1 MEGAPTGPGGGGDM
15 RPGTLTPDQARQF
28 RSEARQRLQDAQQLR
43 EELRRQGLDTADL
56 DQVIRDLSALTDER
70 VWGTPKDLEA
80 LQAAVVDG
88 VKQFEYRL
96 RRQLAGAEDQ
106 KLLLSGSDEVPE
118 GFRKLVEEYYRA
130 LARRQN

>member
-1 MEGAPTGPGGGGDM
+1 M
-15 RPGTLTPDQARQF
+15 RPGSISPDQVRQF

-43 EELRRQGLDTADL
+43 DELRRQGIETADL
-56 DQVIRDLSALTDER
+56 DQVIRDLSALTEER

-96 RRQLAGAEDQ
+96 RRELGMADDQ

-118 GFRKLVEEYYRA
+118 GFRKMVEEYYRA
-130 LARRQN
+130 LARRRN

>member
-1 MEGAPTGPGGGGDM
+1 MEGAPTGPGGSGDM
-15 RPGTLTPDQARQF
+15 RPGSISPEQARQF

-43 EELRRQGLDTADL
+43 DELRRQGMDTADL
-56 DQVIRDLSALTDER
+56 DQVIRDLSALTEER
-70 VWGTPKDLEA
+70 VWGMPKDLEA

-96 RRQLAGAEDQ
+96 RRDLGMADDQ

-118 GFRKLVEEYYRA
+118 GFRKMVEEYYRA
-130 LARRQN
+130 LARRRN

>member
-1 MEGAPTGPGGGGDM
+1 MQGAPTGPGGGGDM
-15 RPGTLTPDQARQF
+15 RPGSISPDQVRQF

-43 EELRRQGLDTADL
+43 DELRRQGIETADL
-56 DQVIRDLSALTDER
+56 DQVIRDLSALTEER

-96 RRQLAGAEDQ
+96 RRELGMADDQ

-118 GFRKLVEEYYRA
+118 GFRKMVEEYYRA